1 MKIKNVLFDINRNHS
16 ALAGRSL
23 QWLPTTTNTEH
34 TKELMSRFVLLEHTG
49 HPDDPIG
56 RHFDLLLEQSDACE
70 TWRLSDIP
78 QLEGPAVVATQLPD
92 HRLVWLDRLEGEVSG
107 GRGFARRV
115 ESGSYVC
122 LNTTSAI
129 EKRVVKLTGEI
140 ISGVLAI
147 SETEAFLS

>member
-1 MKIKNVLFDINRNHS
+1 M
-16 ALAGRSL
+16 
-23 QWLPTTTNTEH
+23 
-34 TKELMSRFVLLEHTG
+34 KELMSRFVLLEHTG

-115 ESGSYVC
+115 DSGSYVY
-122 LNTTSAI
+122 LNTASAN
-129 EKRVVKLTGEI
+129 EERVVELTGET
-140 ISGVLAI
+140 ISGVLTI
-147 SETEAFLS
+147 TKTEACLSQ